1 MVNKNKK
8 YNLGMPSLTDNNQKG
23 VLYITFDVAFPKTAL
38 SEEQKQLI
46 KDILKQDEV
55 KPLNYNGLQ
64 GY

>member
-1 MVNKNKK
+1 
-8 YNLGMPSLTDNNQKG
+8 MPSLTDNNQKG
-23 VLYITFDVAFPKTAL
+23 VLYITFDVAFPKAAL